1 MDGRARARVLA
12 EDGGAAFAAQRLDVR
27 ADESALDLAS
37 MTPMMAQYAR
47 IKAAHPGCLLF
58 YRMGDFFELFF
69 DDAVEASK
77 ALGIQLTRRGKHQG
91 DDIPM
96 CGVPVV
102 RSDEYLQKLIACGF
116 RVAICEQLEDPAEAK
131 KRGAKSVVKRDV
143 IRLVTPGTITEE
155 TLLDAG
161 TNNWLTALVE
171 MADAGRRTGFALACV
186 DISTGECT
194 IGECA
199 VADLPGE
206 LARMA
211 PREVLISDKISGDKG
226 LRAIFDF
233 AGAAVTPLPEMYF
246 SGSGGEGAL
255 KAELGVSA
263 LDAFGA
269 FGKAELGA
277 MGALLKY
284 VDITQIGKKPVLR
297 APRRRGAGASL
308 LIDAATRANL
318 ELTRSLAGQRQG
330 SLLAAIDRTVT
341 GPGGRELAA
350 RLSSPLTDPVV
361 IEARLDAVAFLKDR
375 QMLRARL
382 RDRLRDVPDIAR
394 ALSRLSLDRGGPR
407 DLGGLR
413 DGLKAAADIARLLAE
428 PLAAD
433 GAPAEIAAISTRI
446 TADFGGLA
454 GKLDAALTGELPHLK
469 RDGGFIQAGYSADL
483 DENRQLRD
491 DSRGMI
497 ARLQARY
504 ADETGVK
511 GLKIKHN
518 NILGYFI
525 ETTAANVGPL
535 TKPPFNDL
543 FKHKQTLANQVR
555 FVTPELASAEARITG
570 AADRALAIE
579 VEIFAQLRAAALAED
594 RAVTACA
601 TALGELDHYCSL
613 AELAEERSYC
623 RPQIE
628 ASTAFTIAGGR
639 HPVVEQ
645 ALAKAR
651 SGPFIANA
659 CDLTRERLWL
669 VTGPNMA
676 GKSTFLRQNALIA
689 ILAQMGSF
697 VPAASA
703 RIGVADRV
711 FSRVGASDDLARG
724 RSTFMV
730 EMVETAAILNQA
742 TERSLVILD
751 EIGRGTATFD
761 GLSIAWA
768 SVEHLHDVSKCRALF
783 ATHYHE
789 LTEVAGRLDGA
800 TNVTVSVKEW
810 KDNIVFLHEVVAGAA
825 DRSYGIQVAKLA
837 GLPAPVITRARQVL
851 ARLEKT
857 QGKPKGALEE
867 LPLFA
872 ALPPM
877 APPPEESDTAENHA
891 LRDALA
897 NIDPDSMTPRE
908 ALDALY
914 RLKGL
919 AKPRG

>member
-1 MDGRARARVLA
+1 MERHAKARVLA
-12 EDGGAAFAAQRLDVR
+12 EDGGAAFAARREDANAGDMAPDIA
-27 ADESALDLAS
+27 ADLTV

-161 TNNWLTALVE
+161 ANNWLTALGE
-171 MADAGRRTGFALACV
+171 IAENSLRTGFALASV
-186 DISTGECT
+186 DISTGECM

-206 LARMA
+206 LARIA

-226 LRAIFDF
+226 LRGIIEF
-233 AGAAVTPLPEMYF
+233 AGAALTPLPEMYF
-246 SGSGGEGAL
+246 SPAGGEDAF
-255 KAELGVSA
+255 KAELGVA
-263 LDAFGA
+263 TLDAFGA
-269 FGKAELGA
+269 FRKAELGA

-284 VDITQIGKKPVLR
+284 VEITQIGKKPVLQ
-297 APRRRGAGASL
+297 APRRGGAGSAL

-350 RLSSPLTDPVV
+350 RLSSPLTDPAG

-375 QMLRARL
+375 QMLRAKL
-382 RDRLRDVPDIAR
+382 RDALRDVPDIAR

-413 DGLKAAADIARLLAE
+413 DGLNAAAGIARLLAE
-428 PLAAD
+428 PLTAD
-433 GAPAEIAAISTRI
+433 GAPPEIADLAARI
-446 TADFGGLA
+446 AADCGGL
-454 GKLDAALTGELPHLK
+454 GDHLSAALTDELPHLK
-469 RDGGFIQAGYSADL
+469 RDGSFIRPGASADL

-504 ADETGVK
+504 ADETGVR

-525 ETTAANVGPL
+525 EATAGNAGPL
-535 TKPPFNDL
+535 TRPPFDEL
-543 FKHKQTLANQVR
+543 FKHRQTLANQVR
-555 FVTPELASAEARITG
+555 FTTPELASAEARITG

-579 VEIFAQLRAAALAED
+579 LEIFAELRRLALAQD
-594 RAVTACA
+594 RALTACA
-601 TALGELDHYCSL
+601 TALAELDHYCGL
-613 AELAEERSYC
+613 AELADQRSYC

-628 ASTAFTIAGGR
+628 ASTAFTITAGR

-651 SGPFIANA
+651 SGPFIANN

-730 EMVETAAILNQA
+730 EMVETGAILNQA

-768 SVEHLHDVSKCRALF
+768 AVEHLHDVNKCRALF

-837 GLPAPVITRARQVL
+837 GLPPPVIARARQVL

-872 ALPPM
+872 AMTPQES
-877 APPPEESDTAENHA
+877 AVDEAEPERSELAEAIAA
-891 LRDALA
+891 L
-897 NIDPDSMTPRE
+897 DPDSMSPRD

-914 RLKGL
+914 RLKSL
-919 AKPRG
+919 I